1 MNQGTGRGF
10 LFKVSRDPIIKLPSQ
25 MRTWDNYNELEV
37 KSFFFVFQN
46 AIISYANHL

>member
-1 MNQGTGRGF
+1 MNQGTRKGF

-25 MRTWDNYNELEV
+25 MRTRDNCTKLEV